1 MKTALWCVAA
11 TAAMLVLSPVY
22 AEGASIDEVKFPVP
36 INGMQT
42 DFLRCKSAEKEVAVD
57 ITIALRDEVGDVY
70 KLMAFAYDGTVFR
83 FWEMKASR
91 GVDGGRDLMQ
101 RNEWYFLEGEWV
113 LIDLSIDQTAFWDSY
128 ARDYFGTTGND
139 LTDFNHCVFY
149 QPDAS

>member
-1 MKTALWCVAA
+1 MKTALLCVAA

-57 ITIALRDEVGDVY
+57 ITIALREEVDEFH

-83 FWEMKASR
+83 FWEAKASR
-91 GVDGGRDLMQ
+91 GDGEGPDLMQ
-101 RNEWYFLEGEWV
+101 RNEWYFLEEEWV
-113 LIDLSIDQTAFWDSY
+113 LFDPSIDPSAFWDSF
-128 ARDYFGTTGND
+128 ARDYFRTTGKD
-139 LTDFNHCVFY
+139 LTDFDHCVFY